1 MRTSGAPYRQPEANP
16 PGRLSAAHG
25 TAPSSRSQSAGFW
38 AVTRVLAGG
47 APAGGVLAGGA
58 SAGGVL
64 AGGVLV
70 GGVPRV
76 ASTPVAIRTPVA
88 GFAANSRSW
97 ARVTRAHR
105 AVRGLSSTRCG
116 PQIAPATEEVVSA
129 GGVAARMVTRSP
141 ASARHTAVVSPETP
155 APTTRTSQ
163 SLLGTAPTVPC
174 ARGAADSET
183 EARGRMRAP
192 TLNYGR
198 ARGSHPTAANTPP
211 GASAPATAAAGA
223 ALAGG
228 ARPAA
233 ACPPPGSAGEAFGDG
248 RPGRDIAAVL
258 VRGRA
263 RAQ

>member
-1 MRTSGAPYRQPEANP
+1 MRTSGAPYRHPEANP

-25 TAPSSRSQSAGFW
+25 TASSSRSQSGGFW
-38 AVTRVLAGG
+38 AVARVLAGG
-47 APAGGVLAGGA
+47 AHAGGVLAGGA
-58 SAGGVL
+58 
-64 AGGVLV
+64 LV

-88 GFAANSRSW
+88 GSAANSRSW

-105 AVRGLSSTRCG
+105 AVLGLSSTRCG

-129 GGVAARMVTRSP
+129 GGAAARMVTRIP

-163 SLLGTAPTVPC
+163 SLLGNALTVP
-174 ARGAADSET
+174 RPPRSADSENAAT
-183 EARGRMRAP
+183 GRMSAL

-198 ARGSHPTAANTPP
+198 ARGRHPTDTPAGTSAPAAV
-211 GASAPATAAAGA
+211 GASAPAAVGTSAPGAVRTRALAAVRTRALAAAAAGA

-228 ARPAA
+228 TRSPAA
-233 ACPPPGSAGEAFGDG
+233 RSPS
-248 RPGRDIAAVL
+248 
-258 VRGRA
+258 
-263 RAQ
+263 